1 MLARLCCRA
10 RPSMVAGHT
19 GAAVGSGPS
28 SDERV
33 GVLESNQFLLC
44 GGVGSCGPSSRR
56 SRARFL
62 RTWLWRMVEGHD
74 AGLNEAII
82 NDTASGA
89 PFNLD
94 LISFLCCE
102 CI

>member
-1 MLARLCCRA
+1 
-10 RPSMVAGHT
+10 MVAGRI

-33 GVLESNQFLLC
+33 GVLDSVLFLPFSD
-44 GGVGSCGPSSRR
+44 VRSCGPSSRR

-62 RTWLWRMVEGHD
+62 QTGLWKMVGGRD
-74 AGLNEAII
+74 VGLNEDITD
-82 NDTASGA
+82 DTASGA